1 MGGRGYF
8 GWMGGYGAMGGWE
21 GVVKSVGSVGWC
33 VRWPYD
39 ISFERVRVHLCN
51 GIDLCWP

>member
-33 VRWPYD
+33 VRWPCD
-39 ISFERVRVHLCN
+39 ISFERLCCHLCHEM
-51 GIDLCWP
+51 DLGRP